1 MDFRRFLAGLR
12 GLPLRKIGCAAG
24 LFAVSAG
31 AGYFVYRYFQRHS
44 AATDH
49 TQPAHDSV
57 DVLGESPDTPS
68 VLQVDEPIVLSFPS
82 DPHSDTSAVSLP
94 PSAGELNRA
103 WCELQVQSPDSI
115 SSQSESVEI
124 KRDHLRILRG
134 PESQPCE
141 TYPLN
146 HEVVE
151 ANLQLQSTEPQQD
164 TSAVSLPPSAGELNR
179 AWSDNQVESPD
190 SISSQSESV
199 DIKRDILLNHEEFS
213 HDDTE
218 DCFTGMQVVEANL
231 QLQSTEPH
239 QDTSAVSLVAE
250 LYDEPLPTAS
260 DDDPTA
266 FILNECNTEESR
278 EDEELQP
285 ERKSLED
292 FNFLS
297 VLGKGTYGKVIL
309 SELKGTEE
317 VYALKFLK
325 KDLIWEYENIS
336 CTFMERRILALAS
349 EHPYLTHLYCSFQ
362 TSDSLCFAMEFVNGG
377 DLAFHISCSCG
388 FDEPRTR
395 FYAAEIACALM
406 FLHRNGIIHRDLK
419 PGNILLDADGH
430 CKLADFGLC
439 AEGILDG
446 KTANTFCGTPNYIA
460 PEVLQYWEYDTSV
473 DWWALGVIMYEMMTG
488 YAPFHDHNEEK
499 MFESIIHAEPQY
511 PSNLSR
517 NAVSILKAFLRK
529 KPMDRLGCVVSEGKE
544 NAIKV
549 HPFFN
554 KIDWSWLEQRK
565 ITPPFQPQ
573 ITSKRDVN
581 NFDGRFTRE
590 EPKLS
595 HGNLSFFIQSIQEEF
610 DGFSFIN
617 TKY

>member
-31 AGYFVYRYFQRHS
+31 AGYLVYRYFQRHS

-146 HEVVE
+146 HE
-151 ANLQLQSTEPQQD
+151 
-164 TSAVSLPPSAGELNR
+164 
-179 AWSDNQVESPD
+179 
-190 SISSQSESV
+190 
-199 DIKRDILLNHEEFS
+199 EFS
-213 HDDTE
+213 YDDTE

-231 QLQSTEPH
+231 QLQSTEPQ

>member
-1 MDFRRFLAGLR
+1 MDFRRFLPDVTNF
-12 GLPLRKIGCAAG
+12 PLRKIGCAAG
-24 LFAVSAG
+24 LLAVSAG
-31 AGYFVYRYFQRHS
+31 AGYFVYRYFQRRS
-44 AATDH
+44 TATDH
-49 TQPAHDSV
+49 TQPAHNSV

-68 VLQVDEPIVLSFPS
+68 VLQVDEPKVLIFTG

-141 TYPLN
+141 TTETYPLH
-146 HEVVE
+146 HEVFSYDDTEDSSTDMQAVE

-164 TSAVSLPPSAGELNR
+164 TS
-179 AWSDNQVESPD
+179 
-190 SISSQSESV
+190 
-199 DIKRDILLNHEEFS
+199 
-213 HDDTE
+213 T
-218 DCFTGMQVVEANL
+218 
-231 QLQSTEPH
+231 
-239 QDTSAVSLVAE
+239 VSLVAE

-260 DDDPTA
+260 GDDPTA
-266 FILNECNTEESR
+266 FVLNECNSEESR

-309 SELKGTEE
+309 SELKGTDE
-317 VYALKFLK
+317 VYALKFMK
-325 KDLIWEYENIS
+325 KDMIWEYENIS

-388 FDEPRTR
+388 FDEPRIR

-488 YAPFHDHNEEK
+488 YAPFHDHNEEM
-499 MFESIIHAEPQY
+499 MFESIINAEPEY
-511 PSNLSR
+511 PSDLSR
-517 NAVSILKAFLRK
+517 NAVNILKAFLRK

-544 NAIKV
+544 NAIKA
-549 HPFFN
+549 HPFFSEIN
-554 KIDWSWLEQRK
+554 WSWLEQRK

-581 NFDGRFTRE
+581 NFDGRFTCE

-617 TKY
+617 PKY